1 MRTSP
6 LLLVLL
12 LLGISLQADDSRW
25 VKAAYQWR
33 AGGTVCT
40 QVIPLYGA
48 DFRIHYSQRHKGAL
62 KITLVDAS
70 ESAKPQPTR
79 VVVDT
84 KNLVSPG
91 RRDYSGYQKAYLIV
105 EGDSRGW
112 DLSVDLYLDSLTEWK
127 WKSAQEEFA
136 QAKMVKQGFW
146 VGEGS
151 QQISFSPKSRPW
163 KLVGR
168 GEKPLPM
175 KITVRTQDQQL
186 LFQRITQTVQGESS
200 GWFHSAAPVT
210 ITVEAPQELPW
221 TLETLALP

>member
-6 LLLVLL
+6 LLLFLL
-12 LLGISLQADDSRW
+12 LLGITLQANDSRW
-25 VKAAYQWR
+25 VKGAFQWR

-48 DFRIHYSQRHKGAL
+48 DFRIHYAGRHKAPM

-70 ESAKPQPTR
+70 GSPKPLPSR

-84 KNLVSPG
+84 KNLLSPG

-112 DLSVDLYLDSLTEWK
+112 DVSVDLYLDSLTEWK

-136 QAKMVKQGFW
+136 QAKMVKQGIW
-146 VGEGS
+146 AGEGS
-151 QQISFSPKSRPW
+151 QQISFSPKAQPW

-175 KITVRTQDQQL
+175 KITVRTQEQQL
-186 LFQRITQTVQGESS
+186 LFQRITQTVQGESA
-200 GWFHSAAPVT
+200 GWFHTTAPVT
-210 ITVEAPQELPW
+210 ITVEAPQELSW